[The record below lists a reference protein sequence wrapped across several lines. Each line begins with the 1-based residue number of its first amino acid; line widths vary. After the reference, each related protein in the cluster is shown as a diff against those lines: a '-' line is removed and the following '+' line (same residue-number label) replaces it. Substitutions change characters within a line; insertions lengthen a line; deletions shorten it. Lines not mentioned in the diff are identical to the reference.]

1 MYLVESG
8 SVMFAPIAVARLG
21 VIVDTPAAV
30 HWMCPHTDGVSPH
43 TPEVDGVSLMA
54 AATVLSSRE

>member
-1 MYLVESG
+1 
-8 SVMFAPIAVARLG
+8 MFAPIAVARLG

-43 TPEVDGVSLMA
+43 TPEVDGVSLTPLAVM
-54 AATVLSSRE
+54 V